1 MAVGTRGS
9 LELPTQQHVN
19 AARVPDTRM
28 PLWRGSTQNED
39 EERLEEGSSQKGT
52 AFHSPLSMDM
62 RDSEIHS

>member
-1 MAVGTRGS
+1 
-9 LELPTQQHVN
+9 
-19 AARVPDTRM
+19 M